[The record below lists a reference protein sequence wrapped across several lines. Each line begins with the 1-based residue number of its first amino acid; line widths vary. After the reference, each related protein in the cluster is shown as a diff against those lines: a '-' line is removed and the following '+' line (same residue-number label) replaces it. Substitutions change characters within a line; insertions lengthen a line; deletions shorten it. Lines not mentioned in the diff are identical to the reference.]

1 MSGFGGKVE
10 SHERRQMSALAQSGQ
25 LNCTRVC
32 PLLDQ
37 SGHWWVSA
45 CGGLSANDPK
55 QMFRD
60 DIYDSVGDHDGGPAD
75 ERDLFPRGLF
85 NLRS

>member
-1 MSGFGGKVE
+1 MF
-10 SHERRQMSALAQSGQ
+10 AY
-25 LNCTRVC
+25 
-32 PLLDQ
+32 
-37 SGHWWVSA
+37 
-45 CGGLSANDPK
+45 DPK
-55 QMFRD
+55 QMSSD